1 MAASSTL
8 QSAVLEKVFSYLN
21 SLQQRSKW
29 RSQQAD
35 FQPGML
41 VLLREDY
48 LLPMSW
54 KLANISE
61 TFPGS
66 DGHVRIVTVKTS
78 SGQFKRP
85 IHKLVALPVK

>member
-1 MAASSTL
+1 MAQPASRL
-8 QSAVLEKVFSYLN
+8 PARNASATT
-21 SLQQRSKW
+21 R
-29 RSQQAD
+29 R
-35 FQPGML
+35 
-41 VLLREDY
+41 

-54 KLANISE
+54 KLTNISE

-85 IHKLVALPVK
+85 IHKLVALPSKEYRNLKLY